1 MIGIVYKFTIVAKYK
16 MDGYKPFYVGQYSGE
31 CFHLY
36 WGSGSI
42 WNDFLDKLKSD
53 FPSCW
58 KKFVKREI
66 LYQGECNQKT
76 LNKLEEIYIRRER
89 ALYSEGVGGCN
100 VLPGAAIENNPAKM
114 DCVRE
119 KMSRKKRELFSS
131 ERGEESRCKMREH
144 HADFSGKNNP
154 HYGSKWINNGV
165 DVKMLPAGE
174 SIPEGWVY
182 GNLRSKGEN
191 NPMYN
196 IGENHPRYGKRLSEE
211 EKEKWRGKN
220 NPMFGKPSAFRGR
233 KHTEEAK
240 RILSEKALQRYSIE
254 ENHMRGVN
262 SPNYGKKASEETK
275 RKMSEAQ
282 RGRKHSL
289 ETKEKMRIA
298 ALKRYGKLENI

>member
-76 LNKLEEIYIRRER
+76 LNKIEEIYIRRQH

-119 KMSRKKRELFSS
+119 KMSCKKRELFSS
-131 ERGEESRCKMREH
+131 SRGEETRRKMKEH
-144 HADFSGKNNP
+144 HYDCNGNKNP
-154 HYGSKWINNGV
+154 RYGSKWINNGIET
-165 DVKMLPAGE
+165 KILLRGE
-174 SIPEGWVY
+174 PLPEGWAY
-182 GNLRSKGEN
+182 GNLRFKGEN

-196 IGENHPRYGKRLSEE
+196 IGKNHPFYGKKLSEE
-211 EKEKWRGKN
+211 ERDRRRGKN
-220 NPMFGKPSAFRGR
+220 NPMFGKPSPFRGR

-240 RILSEKALQRYSIE
+240 RILSEKLKQRYSIE
-254 ENHMRGVN
+254 ENRRKGIN
-262 SPNYGKKASEETK
+262 APNYGKKASEETR
-275 RKMSEAQ
+275 RKQSEAH